1 MKIYC
6 DNMWAVLFTKNN
18 RRSDASRLM
27 DIKYLKVKKMLRDD
41 VIQIEHIGTFDMVA
55 HPWTK
60 VLHVTGFNR
69 QLGMFRELDYSHHS
83 ICFECGSKVLWFHLI
98 QIHVINIMVF

>member
-1 MKIYC
+1 MKICC

-27 DIKYLKVKKMLRDD
+27 DIKCLKVQENVRDD
-41 VIQIEHIGTFDMVA
+41 VIQIGHIGTFDMVA

-60 VLHVTGFNR
+60 VLHVTG
-69 QLGMFRELDYSHHS
+69 
-83 ICFECGSKVLWFHLI
+83 LI
-98 QIHVINIMVF
+98 